1 MLPRLWEAR
10 LLRDTTELNLEWV
23 RNRVLT
29 GGAGRLIQK
38 LGQSVS
44 KGAEMELLKEDMT
57 SR

>member
-1 MLPRLWEAR
+1 M
-10 LLRDTTELNLEWV
+10 LRDTTELNLEWV